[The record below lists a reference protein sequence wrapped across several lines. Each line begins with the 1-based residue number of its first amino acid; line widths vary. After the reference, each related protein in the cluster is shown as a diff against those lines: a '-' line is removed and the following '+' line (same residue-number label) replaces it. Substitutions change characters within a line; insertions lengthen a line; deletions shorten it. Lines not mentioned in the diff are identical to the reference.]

1 MVFNAGLA
9 SHINDENLTTRVDNF
24 TFAADTNAFVGILWP
39 TPVTNINSL
48 ELNFATFFDGGWFGV
63 NGIGPGSGGFLSNSI
78 HLLEPIV
85 QVSFD
90 GGATW
95 NTVAH
100 TSDYLTA
107 LDGHALPAVDFGPPT
122 MATAHFQLTESQTNI
137 NGIRIIG
144 SEGGPAG
151 AGFLGVFELG
161 VEASSATP
169 VTLLNVARVGGD
181 IRFEFDS
188 LPGVNHVVQYKNS
201 LDDLLWQTLT
211 TIPGDGTRKTVTD
224 PIAGSM
230 RIYVVTSE

>member
-1 MVFNAGLA
+1 
-9 SHINDENLTTRVDNF
+9 
-24 TFAADTNAFVGILWP
+24 
-39 TPVTNINSL
+39 
-48 ELNFATFFDGGWFGV
+48 
-63 NGIGPGSGGFLSNSI
+63 
-78 HLLEPIV
+78 
-85 QVSFD
+85 
-90 GGATW
+90 
-95 NTVAH
+95 
-100 TSDYLTA
+100 
-107 LDGHALPAVDFGPPT
+107 
-122 MATAHFQLTESQTNI
+122 
-137 NGIRIIG
+137 
-144 SEGGPAG
+144 
-151 AGFLGVFELG
+151 